1 MTPIEKIKPEVQAS
15 TSENSS
21 PRTWQDD
28 MANQPETNGT
38 GTHGERMISPES
50 LKSDN
55 LRQRL
60 G

>member
-1 MTPIEKIKPEVQAS
+1 MTAIEKINPEGLAS
-15 TSENSS
+15 TSDNNA

-28 MANQPETNGT
+28 MANQPETTGT
-38 GTHGERMISPES
+38 GTHGERMISPDS
-50 LKSDN
+50 LRSDN